1 MKRILTTIHLG
12 LLLISCSPKLYP
24 SQTIEVEKSVTE
36 KEIIRDT
43 IIKVQPDSTLL
54 QALIRCDS
62 TGRARLEEIQVLK
75 ESSRIQQELS
85 LKENTKPHEPAIL
98 TVKAKVDSMGIYL
111 QYKER
116 FKEETKIEIRETVI
130 EKEVNVLTK
139 MQRFLLDIG
148 RTSII
153 FLFFLII
160 RMITNY
166 LLARIY

>member
-1 MKRILTTIHLG
+1 MKRTLKTILLG

-24 SQTIEVEKSVTE
+24 SQTIEVEKTVTE

-43 IIKVQPDSTLL
+43 IIQVQSDSTLL

-75 ESSRIQQELS
+75 EASRIQQELS

-98 TVKAKVDSMGIYL
+98 TVKATVDSMRIYL

-116 FKEETKIEIRETVI
+116 FKEETKTEIRETII
-130 EKEVNVLTK
+130 EKEVNILEPYQKFLINVGLISI
-139 MQRFLLDIG
+139 FLLIFMLIYKTH
-148 RTSII
+148 RTS
-153 FLFFLII
+153 FLVK
-160 RMITNY
+160 
-166 LLARIY
+166 